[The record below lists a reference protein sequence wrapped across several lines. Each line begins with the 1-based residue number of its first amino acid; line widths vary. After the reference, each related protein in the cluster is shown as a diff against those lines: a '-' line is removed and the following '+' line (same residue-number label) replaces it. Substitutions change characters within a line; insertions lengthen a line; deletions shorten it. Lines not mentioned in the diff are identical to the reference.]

1 MVAPGARATLVF
13 SVPQG
18 SATVRRPAG
27 DASVGFLASLRSTNT
42 SATSGI
48 RPVVPEQAHSRPTRG
63 GPDERN
69 PFLGSRGGPERG
81 QRGSGPSIAPNR
93 PVTGSPASTFTVNAA
108 LCTHAFARVAL
119 ASK

>member
-1 MVAPGARATLVF
+1 M
-13 SVPQG
+13 
-18 SATVRRPAG
+18 
-27 DASVGFLASLRSTNT
+27 
-42 SATSGI
+42 
-48 RPVVPEQAHSRPTRG
+48 VPEQAHAGRPRG

-81 QRGSGPSIAPNR
+81 QRGSGPSIAPIR
-93 PVTGSPASTFTVNAA
+93 PVTGSPASTFTVKVE